1 MKYMKIYILSML
13 FVIAVSTNAVCA
25 VTVAYD
31 PFSEDSLI
39 AQTEDARLA
48 EKITYLAQRKSVSDI
63 LSDLNSLTGIKLYSG
78 FNSKDWQVRDRKMN
92 IYVKDIPLARLMS
105 AISGVMKFKWSRS
118 QPDNA
123 DYTYRLYMDRKA
135 ILEGEA
141 KLMREEKKRA
151 ENRSSFV
158 DFCLNPPD
166 MADEDMATIK
176 NDDPVKYL
184 YLKTGISGA
193 LGDFFRAVPN
203 AALAMQSGDI
213 LNMDSSILPDASLE
227 PLRRLVDGIGEIA
240 STESSEPPAKPDFT
254 KSITVQVNRSSL
266 ASCPAYVLGIIRV
279 MDETGRSIGLPIID
293 PNCAAEKYVAGATN
307 AALDESR
314 QMSDLEKQQA
324 DSLFDEDAVESD
336 SVESFME
343 HSGDPSFEK
352 TIKIPAI
359 SYDLPDALKKISE
372 SADVNIVSDSFESG
386 DLSVSVSA
394 GEITLGNLLDRVAAQ
409 CSYNWM
415 QFDDVTGFRDRFWV
429 KHRSFQ
435 IPEAWLNKWRQDVK
449 NRGKLSEKS
458 LSEIKSLAPSQIWAN
473 VLSDDILST
482 AYEFE
487 LAQYCFN

>member
-1 MKYMKIYILSML
+1 MNKISLLSL
-13 FVIAVSTNAVCA
+13 ICICICSKAAIASIP
-25 VTVAYD
+25 VAYD
-31 PFSEDSLI
+31 PFAAGLSAAQEED
-39 AQTEDARLA
+39 TRLA
-48 EKITYLAQRKSVSDI
+48 QHITYSAQRKTVLAIFDDI
-63 LSDLNSLTGIKLYSG
+63 SNQTGVKFYTG
-78 FNSKDWQVRDRKMN
+78 FNNNDWQVRDRKMN
-92 IYVKDIPLARLMS
+92 VYVKDVPLARLMN

-118 QPDNA
+118 KPDDS

-141 KLMREEKKRA
+141 TLLREEKKRA

-166 MADEDMATIK
+166 VSDADMAALK

-193 LGDFFRAVPN
+193 LGDFFRAIPN

-213 LNMDSSILPDASLE
+213 LSLDSSTLPNASLE

-240 STESSEPPAKPDFT
+240 STESSDPEAKPDLT
-254 KSITVQVNRSSL
+254 KSIRVQVNRPSL
-266 ASCPAYVLGIIRV
+266 ALCPAYVLGIIRV

-293 PNCAAEKYVAGATN
+293 PNCASEKYIAGATA
-307 AALDESR
+307 AALDENR
-314 QMSDLEKQQA
+314 QMTDLEQQQS
-324 DSLFDEDAVESD
+324 DSLFNEDAIESD
-336 SVESFME
+336 SVEPPME
-343 HSGDPSFEK
+343 HQDDPSLER
-352 TIKIPAI
+352 TIAIPAI
-359 SYDLPDALKKISE
+359 SCDLSDTLRKISE
-372 SADVNIVSDSFESG
+372 ASNISIVSDSFNSG
-386 DLSVSVSA
+386 DLSVSLEA
-394 GEITLGNLLDRVAAQ
+394 GKVTFAKVLNSVASQ

-415 QFDDVTGFRDRFWV
+415 QFDDIIAFRDRYWV

-435 IPEAWLNKWRQDVK
+435 IPEAWMQRWRQDVK
-449 NRGKLSEKS
+449 KTGKLSPKS

-487 LAQYCFN
+487 LAQ

>member
-1 MKYMKIYILSML
+1 MKCLKISILSMF
-13 FVIAVSTNAVCA
+13 FVIVISTDAMCA

-31 PFSEDSLI
+31 PFAEGSLA
-39 AQTEDARLA
+39 AQTEDVRLA
-48 EKITYLAQRKSVSDI
+48 EKVTYLAQKKSVSGI
-63 LSDLNSLTGIKLYSG
+63 LNDLHNLTGIKFYSG

-92 IYVKDIPLARLMS
+92 VYVKDIPLARLMN

-118 QPDNA
+118 KLDNA

-141 KLMREEKKRA
+141 KLLREEKKRA

-166 MADEDMATIK
+166 MADEDMATLK

-184 YLKTGISGA
+184 YLKTGISTA
-193 LGDFFRAVPN
+193 LGDFFRVVPN

-213 LNMDSSILPDASLE
+213 LNLDSSTLPDASLE
-227 PLRRLVDGIGEIA
+227 PLRRLVDGIGELA
-240 STESSEPPAKPDFT
+240 STESSGPTKPDLT
-254 KSITVQVNRSSL
+254 MSITVQVNRPSL

-293 PNCAAEKYVAGATN
+293 PNCAAEKYIARATA
-307 AALDESR
+307 AALDENR
-314 QMSDLEKQQA
+314 QMSDFEKQQA
-324 DSLFDEDAVESD
+324 DSLFDEDAVEGD
-336 SVESFME
+336 SVESPME
-343 HSGDPSFEK
+343 HSDDPSLEK

-359 SYDLPDALKKISE
+359 SCDLPDALKKISE
-372 SADVNIVSDSFESG
+372 SANINIVSDSFESG

-409 CSYNWM
+409 CSYNWV
-415 QFDDVTGFRDRFWV
+415 QFDDIVGFRDRFWV

-435 IPEAWLNKWRQDVK
+435 IPEAWMQRWRQDVK

-458 LSEIKSLAPSQIWAN
+458 LSEIRSLSPSQIWAN
-473 VLSDDILST
+473 VLGDDILSKV
-482 AYEFE
+482 YRFGI
-487 LAQYCFN
+487 AQ